1 MLYRKVHK
9 QSEQLSYQLL
19 EDWFVSFW
27 WMEKST
33 TGVLVHSVE
42 DHPINENKQWLKNST
57 PQKKGKKTNYICK
70 YQCIPTIVILPASL
84 LIWDFDLNLDEGV
97 DKCRISLSRLLRG
110 VRSLDRLE
118 SYHQQRLNYSP
129 LTNMLRYNTVHDA
142 QLSTKVLPS
151 LPLWNLNSWKPLL

>member
-1 MLYRKVHK
+1 MLYLKVHK
-9 QSEQLSYQLL
+9 QSEQLLYQFL
-19 EDWFVSFW
+19 EDLFVSFW

-33 TGVLVHSVE
+33 AGVLVHSVE
-42 DHPINENKQWLKNST
+42 DHPINENKQRLKNST
-57 PQKKGKKTNYICK
+57 TKREKKTNYICK

-84 LIWDFDLNLDEGV
+84 LICDFDLNFDEGV

-118 SYHQQRLNYSP
+118 SYHQQRLNYP
-129 LTNMLRYNTVHDA
+129 LTNMLRDNTVQYA
-142 QLSTKVLPS
+142 QQNTKVLPS